1 MKPQRPYL
9 LRAIYEWIQDSG
21 EIPYLLV
28 DANVPDV
35 VVPIEHVE
43 DGQIVLNIGGNAVR
57 DLALGDEFVM
67 FSSRF
72 DGRAME
78 LSLPIASIKAIY
90 CKDSGEGMVFPE
102 ESLGAQPAVGKEP
115 SAVGKEPS
123 AVGKEPSAVGKEP
136 SAVGKEPSAVGK
148 EPSADSKEPSADS
161 KKSSPSGDD
170 KPTLRLV

>member
-1 MKPQRPYL
+1 MKSQRPYL

-28 DANVPDV
+28 DANVADV
-35 VVPIEHVE
+35 LVPTEHVE
-43 DGQIVLNIGGNAVR
+43 DGQIVLNIGANAIR
-57 DLALGDEFVM
+57 DLELGDEFVM

-72 DGRAME
+72 DGRVME

-102 ESLGAQPAVGKEP
+102 ESLGAPPEIAEEPAPPGE
-115 SAVGKEPS
+115 
-123 AVGKEPSAVGKEP
+123 
-136 SAVGKEPSAVGK
+136 
-148 EPSADSKEPSADS
+148 
-161 KKSSPSGDD
+161 D